1 MVENNSSFSKA
12 LPVPTATQDK
22 GSSAIVTG
30 NPVSLEIN
38 LSMFLNNA
46 PPPVR
51 TNPIS
56 TKSADNSG
64 GVFSKAFWC
73 PRSNISTFHQKSV
86 RSSRY
91 CCSDFFLYFFSS
103 GVPN

>member
-12 LPVPTATQDK
+12 LPVPTATRDK

-46 PPPVR
+46 PPLLKLIPYQLSQLTILAV
-51 TNPIS
+51 
-56 TKSADNSG
+56 
-64 GVFSKAFWC
+64 
-73 PRSNISTFHQKSV
+73 
-86 RSSRY
+86 
-91 CCSDFFLYFFSS
+91 YF
-103 GVPN
+103 PKLL